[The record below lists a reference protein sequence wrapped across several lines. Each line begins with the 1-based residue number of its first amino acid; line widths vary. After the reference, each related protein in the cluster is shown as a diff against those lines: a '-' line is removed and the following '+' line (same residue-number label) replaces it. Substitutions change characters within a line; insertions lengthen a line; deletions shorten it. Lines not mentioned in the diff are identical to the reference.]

1 MSEKLVGL
9 IQKAANMHRHDHFQ
23 IMVGT
28 VMSVDISS
36 RTCTVAEVTGK
47 GNTVTDNS
55 QFDTDIYGL
64 SVKNNIDQ
72 NQIIQSY
79 EDSTYGKV
87 DGIVHTNVE
96 LMVGVDDGYLI
107 IPSIGSQVRMGYS
120 DLQQPFV
127 LQYSSI
133 SSIQHIVGD
142 TIVQMVDGTMTTIV
156 GDKGTTATQTDSK
169 FNWKN
174 QDYDMAGLIDKLLQ
188 YISAMSFTNGAGTTS
203 PPNNL
208 TDFQN
213 LQSQFQ
219 DLLGNP

>member
-1 MSEKLVGL
+1 MSEVLVSL
-9 IQKAANMHRHDHFQ
+9 IQKAANMHREDHFQ
-23 IMVGT
+23 CVICKVLAI
-28 VMSVDISS
+28 DIDN
-36 RTCTVAEVTGK
+36 RTCTVSEVTGK
-47 GNTVTDNS
+47 STMFTDAS
-55 QFDTDIYGL
+55 QFGMDIY
-64 SVKNNIDQ
+64 SNSIVNEQAQQVI
-72 NQIIQSY
+72 
-79 EDSTYGKV
+79 STYINSDYPDAEGV
-87 DGIVHTNVE
+87 VHEDVE

-174 QDYDMAGLIDKLLQ
+174 QDYDMAGLIDKLFQ

-203 PPNNL
+203 APNNL

-213 LQSQFQ
+213 LQTEFKN
-219 DLLGNP
+219 LLG